1 MELDLYTQS
10 LLWAFG
16 LSLVF
21 GGIANKANFC
31 TMGAVSDWINMG
43 DLNRM
48 RSWMLAVVTAILGV
62 GILEYTGSIDLSL
75 TTSNETSNP
84 PYRTANFIWLR
95 HLLGGLMF
103 GVGMT
108 LASGCG
114 NKTLVRLGEGN
125 MKSLVVLIIMGICAW
140 WMLFT
145 NLSYNGF
152 LQWMLPLSIDF
163 SLQDRGPTHGLII
176 ALLAGLPLL
185 FWILRAGDFRQNL
198 ELVSA
203 GLVIGALIV
212 IAWYVTAGGAGQTL
226 MEELEFMD
234 EPPFFT
240 GAQSLTFI
248 GPSGHIVQYLKESFG
263 HHCGRRVRFVPLHA
277 HLPQDQ
283 DRVVRVLERFLH
295 ARGWRRADGHRR
307 RAGDGLHDRA
317 GHFRGFHPGAGLD
330 SDDPVDYRRQR
341 RDDEIPVLPDDA
353 RGRLARPASSAAAA
367 VYVSTPG
374 GMSRVLFGI
383 YRLPTKF
390 VNLN

>member
-163 SLQDRGPTHGLII
+163 SLQDIPSQDIAAVVFGLAGVEWGPTHGLVI

-185 FWILRAGDFRQNL
+185 IWILRAGDFRQNL

-212 IAWYVTAGGAGQTL
+212 IAWYVTAGGTGQTL

-248 GPSGHIVQYLKESFG
+248 GPSGHILQYLKESFAATFLTFG
-263 HHCGRRVRFVPLHA
+263 VATIAGVVFGSFLYTLIFRKIRIEWFVSWNDFFMHA
-277 HLPQDQ
+277 AGA
-283 DRVVRVLERFLH
+283 VLMGIGGVL
-295 ARGWRRADGHRR
+295 AMGCTIGQGISGVSTLALGSILTILSII
-307 RAGDGLHDRA
+307 AG
-317 GHFRGFHPGAGLD
+317 
-330 SDDPVDYRRQR
+330 
-341 RDDEIPVLPDDA
+341 
-353 RGRLARPASSAAAA
+353 SAATMK
-367 VYVSTPG
+367 YQYYL
-374 GMSRVLFGI
+374 MMREDD
-383 YRLPTKF
+383 
-390 VNLN
+390 

>member
-125 MKSLVVLIIMGICAW
+125 WC
-140 WMLFT
+140 
-145 NLSYNGF
+145 
-152 LQWMLPLSIDF
+152 
-163 SLQDRGPTHGLII
+163 
-176 ALLAGLPLL
+176 
-185 FWILRAGDFRQNL
+185 
-198 ELVSA
+198 
-203 GLVIGALIV
+203 
-212 IAWYVTAGGAGQTL
+212 
-226 MEELEFMD
+226 
-234 EPPFFT
+234 
-240 GAQSLTFI
+240 
-248 GPSGHIVQYLKESFG
+248 
-263 HHCGRRVRFVPLHA
+263 
-277 HLPQDQ
+277 
-283 DRVVRVLERFLH
+283 
-295 ARGWRRADGHRR
+295 
-307 RAGDGLHDRA
+307 
-317 GHFRGFHPGAGLD
+317 
-330 SDDPVDYRRQR
+330 
-341 RDDEIPVLPDDA
+341 
-353 RGRLARPASSAAAA
+353 
-367 VYVSTPG
+367 
-374 GMSRVLFGI
+374 
-383 YRLPTKF
+383 
-390 VNLN
+390 

>member
-163 SLQDRGPTHGLII
+163 SLQDIPSQDIAAVVFGMAGVEWGPTHGLII

-198 ELVSA
+198 ELVGA

-248 GPSGHIVQYLKESFG
+248 GPSGHIVQYLKESFAATFLTFG
-263 HHCGRRVRFVPLHA
+263 VATIAGVVFGSFLYTLIFRKIRIEWFVSWNDFFMHA
-277 HLPQDQ
+277 AGA
-283 DRVVRVLERFLH
+283 VLMGIGGVL
-295 ARGWRRADGHRR
+295 AMGCTIGQGISGVSTLALGSILTILSII
-307 RAGDGLHDRA
+307 AG
-317 GHFRGFHPGAGLD
+317 
-330 SDDPVDYRRQR
+330 
-341 RDDEIPVLPDDA
+341 
-353 RGRLARPASSAAAA
+353 SAATMK
-367 VYVSTPG
+367 YQYYL
-374 GMSRVLFGI
+374 MMREDD
-383 YRLPTKF
+383 
-390 VNLN
+390 

>member
-163 SLQDRGPTHGLII
+163 SLQDIPSQDIAAVVFGLAGVEWGPTHGLII

-248 GPSGHIVQYLKESFG
+248 GPSGHIVQYLKESFAATFLTFG
-263 HHCGRRVRFVPLHA
+263 VATIAGVVFGSFLYTLIFRKIRIEWFVSWNDFFMHA
-277 HLPQDQ
+277 AGA
-283 DRVVRVLERFLH
+283 VLMGIGGVL
-295 ARGWRRADGHRR
+295 AMGCTIGQGISGVSTLALGSILTILSII
-307 RAGDGLHDRA
+307 AG
-317 GHFRGFHPGAGLD
+317 
-330 SDDPVDYRRQR
+330 
-341 RDDEIPVLPDDA
+341 
-353 RGRLARPASSAAAA
+353 SAATMK
-367 VYVSTPG
+367 YQYYL
-374 GMSRVLFGI
+374 MMREDD
-383 YRLPTKF
+383 
-390 VNLN
+390 